1 MREEVRLEVAAFCQ
15 VEVSWEAPQLLRR
28 VVAQRHSQDWVQRV
42 EGLSPVHLLQQGQVR
57 VKVVVGAS
65 EAWGVSAAS
74 AQGWVGEAPPTG
86 CRVAPAG
93 DLPYSEEAGQQQRP
107 QRPRQQQ
114 HRAVE
119 VPPLYSLRRAEEGQ
133 RGQPTSLARVEG
145 EASGDSLW
153 EAVEGPHRHPSAPPL
168 LQQEANQSLVVGVV
182 VERVGEGQPRSP
194 SILKRPQPLPPHLP
208 SGEAYLRDSEASA
221 AVEACRH
228 PHSGHRRRSAAVQ
241 LPCSPRSLPSVE
253 VQREVWEHRGPPL
266 GPTASLGVSQ
276 GAAQRRVV
284 EVVVVG

>member
-1 MREEVRLEVAAFCQ
+1 MREEVHLEVAAFCQ
-15 VEVSWEAPQLLRR
+15 VEVSWEALQPPQLLQR
-28 VVAQRHSQDWVQRV
+28 VVAQLHSQDWVVQRV
-42 EGLSPVHLLQQGQVR
+42 EGLNPAHLQGQVE
-57 VKVVVGAS
+57 VEVVGAL
-65 EAWGVSAAS
+65 EGWGVSAAS
-74 AQGWVGEAPPTG
+74 AQDWAGEAPPIG

-93 DLPYSEEAGQQQRP
+93 GLPYSEEVGQQRP
-107 QRPRQQQ
+107 QRPQQR

-119 VPPLYSLRRAEEGQ
+119 VPPRYSLRRVVEGQ
-133 RGQPTSLARVEG
+133 RGQPTSLAPVEG
-145 EASGDSLW
+145 VVASGDSLW

-168 LQQEANQSLVVGVV
+168 PQQEVNQSLVVGVV
-182 VERVGEGQPRSP
+182 VELGEGQPRSP